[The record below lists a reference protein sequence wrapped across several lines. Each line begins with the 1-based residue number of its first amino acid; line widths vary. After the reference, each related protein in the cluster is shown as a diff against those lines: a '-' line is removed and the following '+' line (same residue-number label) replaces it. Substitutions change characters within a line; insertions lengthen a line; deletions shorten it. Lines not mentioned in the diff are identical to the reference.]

1 MPNRDAPVIATKTT
15 KQHWIVDLVRRSGL
29 TDGGLLV
36 IEAQASSSTAWAE
49 VCRVCHVTEKQLA
62 ERVAAHFKL
71 RVANLDLAE
80 ARALKHVPESVARR
94 YSIIPLRENDRQLVV
109 ATANPGDIAVEQAL
123 AFASSRTPI
132 FEVASPA
139 ALLAALDA
147 SYSPDRTVET
157 LLKSVGA
164 DVIDEV
170 EVLEENAPETIATRE
185 LEAAPIVK
193 LTKLILQQAITG
205 RASDIHIEPGRSVGA
220 VRLRIDGVMQQHMQL
235 PMTAITRLVSRIK
248 VLGKLDIAD
257 RMRPQ
262 DGGARVQVHGQTY
275 DLRISTV
282 PTREAEKAVIRILDP
297 SGAQRLED
305 LGMGA
310 PELVRFRQLLAH
322 REGIVVVTG
331 PTGSGKTT
339 TLYAAIRELATG
351 KINIMTVEDPVEY
364 ELAGI
369 TQIQVD
375 PKRGVTFASAL
386 RAILRQDPDVIFVGE
401 IRDLDTAEIAVQAS
415 ITGHL
420 VLATLH
426 TNDAVGV
433 FPRLAD
439 LGLSNASI
447 AGALRGVMAQ
457 RLVRRLCERC
467 HEEITGPLTE
477 SEVQLSRRHGVR
489 PKARAA
495 GCEYCG
501 RTGFRGRIA
510 VSDVLINN
518 LELRRVATAGGDSS
532 DLERAAVAGGMR
544 SMRVAALEMVA
555 AGVTTL
561 EEIDRVLGEAT
572 EAKPAPA
579 VDQPQVLLVDD
590 DALVRRLGRALL
602 EKNGFNITE
611 VSDGPAALE
620 HLARDP
626 DYSLM
631 VLDLSMPGM
640 GGLEVLRHIRR
651 TAGVASLPVIILT
664 GSENQESEADIMDA
678 GADDYIRKPIDP
690 ARFIARVKA
699 VLRRAGV

>member
-1 MPNRDAPVIATKTT
+1 MPDPDAPAIATKTT
-15 KQHWIVDLVRRSGL
+15 RQHWIVDLVRRGGL
-29 TDGGLLV
+29 TNGEFLV
-36 IEAQASSSTAWAE
+36 IDTQASTGTAWAE
-49 VCRVCHVTEKQLA
+49 VCRVCHVTDRELA
-62 ERVAAHFKL
+62 ERVAAHFEL
-71 RVANLDLAE
+71 RVANLELAE
-80 ARALKHVPESVARR
+80 ARVLKLVPESVARR
-94 YSIIPLRENDRQLVV
+94 YGIIPLRENDRQLVV

-123 AFASSRTPI
+123 AFASSRTPV
-132 FEVASPA
+132 FEVAPPA
-139 ALLAALDA
+139 ALLAAQDA
-147 SYSPDRTVET
+147 KYSPDRTVER

-164 DVIDEV
+164 DAIDDV
-170 EVLEENAPETIATRE
+170 EVFAPETVATRE

-193 LTKLILQQAITG
+193 LTKLILQQAVIG

-220 VRLRIDGVMQQHMQL
+220 VRLRVDGVMQQHMQL
-235 PMTAITRLVSRIK
+235 PMAAITRLVSRIK

-297 SGAQRLED
+297 SGAQRLEH
-305 LGMGA
+305 LGMA
-310 PELVRFRQLLAH
+310 AAELVRFRQLLAH

-351 KINIMTVEDPVEY
+351 RINIMTVEDPVEY
-364 ELAGI
+364 ELSGI

-401 IRDLDTAEIAVQAS
+401 IRDLETAEIAVQAS

-433 FPRLAD
+433 FPRLVD
-439 LGLSNASI
+439 LGLSKVSI

-467 HEEITGPLTE
+467 RVEITGPFTD
-477 SEVQLSRRHGVR
+477 SELQLSQRHGVR
-489 PKARAA
+489 PQARAA
-495 GCEYCG
+495 GCEHCG
-501 RTGFRGRIA
+501 QTGFRGRIA
-510 VSDVLINN
+510 VSDVLINTQ
-518 LELRRVATAGGDSS
+518 ELQRVATSGGDPS

-555 AGVTTL
+555 GGVTTL
-561 EEIDRVLGEAT
+561 EEVDRVLGEAA
-572 EAKPAPA
+572 EAKP
-579 VDQPQVLLVDD
+579 VLVVEQPRVLLVDD
-590 DALVRRLGRALL
+590 DALVRRLARALL

-611 VSDGPAALE
+611 ISDGAAALE
-620 HLARDP
+620 HLIRAP
-626 DYSLM
+626 EYSLM

-640 GGLEVLRHIRR
+640 GGLELLRHVRR
-651 TAGVASLPVIILT
+651 TASVASLPVIVLT
-664 GSENQESEADIMDA
+664 GSDKQEAEEYIMDA

-699 VLRRAGV
+699 VLRRAGA